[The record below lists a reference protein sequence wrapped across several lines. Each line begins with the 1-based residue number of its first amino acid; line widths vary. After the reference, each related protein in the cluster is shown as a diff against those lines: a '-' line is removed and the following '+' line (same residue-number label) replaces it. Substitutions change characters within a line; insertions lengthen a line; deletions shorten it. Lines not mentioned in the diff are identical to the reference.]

1 MAKIKACSKR
11 LDITKYF
18 EGMTEDTEEIYI
30 TITRLSH
37 MAKRKVQIMSMDTI
51 NGKVGTEIMKRMS
64 KGENIKEDEFAKFM
78 FDDSVTTE
86 DRAKMINAST
96 NIEKIIINEAVD
108 SDNHNIQDETGKKY
122 VVDYDFFDLIGND
135 ELLKYI
141 VDEIKL
147 YSEKLGL
154 VK

>member
-64 KGENIKEDEFAKFM
+64 KGEPIKEDEFAKFM
-78 FDDSVTTE
+78 FDDSVTTD

-147 YSEKLGL
+147 YSGELGL

>member
-51 NGKVGTEIMKRMS
+51 NGKVGTEIMKRMA
-64 KGENIKEDEFAKFM
+64 KGEEIKETEFAKFM
-78 FDDSVTTE
+78 FDDSVTTD

-147 YSEKLGL
+147 YSGELGL

>member
-147 YSEKLGL
+147 YSGELGL